1 VQTCSFFRVLNRQ
14 NQFGERLVSI
24 AFYCPGA
31 YSGRSYPALAPRRE
45 MLKMDEATY
54 RVEYQKI
61 LNNLDPQKVFDDLG
75 EDAILLCWEA
85 SGKFCHRRLV
95 AEWLE
100 KHLGVNVP
108 ELVVRHGPGLFDD
121 L

>member
-1 VQTCSFFRVLNRQ
+1 MQTSSFSKLIGRQ
-14 NQFGERLVSI
+14 QDLGERLVTI
-24 AFYCPGA
+24 ALRSPGA
-31 YSGRSYPALAPRRE
+31 YHGRSYPTLAPRWE

-61 LNNLDPQKVFDDLG
+61 LDNLDPRQVYKDLG

-85 SGKFCHRRLV
+85 PGKFCHRRLV
-95 AEWLE
+95 AAWLE
-100 KHLGVNVP
+100 EHLGVTVA
-108 ELVVRHGPGLFDD
+108 ELQEPGLFDD

>member
-1 VQTCSFFRVLNRQ
+1 MQTCSFFRVLNQQ

-24 AFYCPGA
+24 AFHSPGA
-31 YSGRSYPALAPRRE
+31 YRGRSYPALAPRRA

-61 LNNLDPQKVFDDLG
+61 LDHLDPRQVFNDLG

-85 SGKFCHRRLV
+85 PGKFCHRRLV

-100 KHLGVNVP
+100 EHLGRPVL
-108 ELVVRHGPGLFDD
+108 ELREPGLFDY

>member
-1 VQTCSFFRVLNRQ
+1 VQTCTFFSVLNRQ
-14 NQFGERLVSI
+14 NQLGERLVSI
-24 AFYCPGA
+24 AFHSPKA
-31 YSGRSYPALAPRRE
+31 YHGRSYRALAPRQK

-61 LNNLDPQKVFDDLG
+61 LDKLNPRKVFADLG
-75 EDAILLCWEA
+75 EDAILLCWEPP
-85 SGKFCHRRLV
+85 GKFCHRRLV

-100 KHLGVNVP
+100 KHLEVSVP
-108 ELVVRHGPGLFDD
+108 EMLEPGLFDD